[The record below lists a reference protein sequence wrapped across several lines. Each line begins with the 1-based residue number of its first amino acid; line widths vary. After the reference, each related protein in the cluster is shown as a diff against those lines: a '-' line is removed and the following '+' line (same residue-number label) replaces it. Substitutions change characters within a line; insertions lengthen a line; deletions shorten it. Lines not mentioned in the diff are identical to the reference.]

1 MNDYYTLRSG
11 GHSHLRRVL
20 ALAKLKPGTEIDKAN
35 AELGLLAQRLATE
48 HPDLYRSRPSG
59 EEMGFTMQARP
70 LQDAIAGETRAVLWL
85 LFAAVGMVLLIAC
98 ANTAQFLLAR
108 ALQRQHEVAIRLS
121 LGATRRR
128 LVQQFLTE
136 ALMLAVA
143 GGVLGFWISQVF
155 GRALVVAQPGGRSAA
170 GVRERR
176 RDGARLH
183 ARPVGVDGHPLRTAA
198 RARRIGAG
206 RQRLLFRGPRAW
218 NHSRYALVA
227 LEVALSMVL
236 LASAAVLLRGLLQ
249 ISNAP
254 RGYSPDD
261 VTVMQL
267 RLTQP
272 RPEAQANPSVQYRAV
287 PLEDSR
293 DSRR

>member
-1 MNDYYTLRSG
+1 
-11 GHSHLRRVL
+11 
-20 ALAKLKPGTEIDKAN
+20 
-35 AELGLLAQRLATE
+35 
-48 HPDLYRSRPSG
+48 
-59 EEMGFTMQARP
+59 MQARP

-108 ALQRQHEVAIRLS
+108 ALQRQDEVAIRLS
-121 LGATRRR
+121 LGATRGR

-143 GGVLGFWISQVF
+143 GGALGFWISQVF
-155 GRALVVAQPGGRSAA
+155 GQALVSLSPASG
-170 GVRERR
+170 
-176 RDGARLH
+176 
-183 ARPVGVDGHPLRTAA
+183 PLLASA
-198 RARRIGAG
+198 RADATVLAFTLGLSALTAILFGLLPALAG
-206 RQRLLFRGPRAW
+206 SGPARQRLLFRGPRAR

-254 RGYSPDD
+254 RGYSP
-261 VTVMQL
+261 TM
-267 RLTQP
+267 
-272 RPEAQANPSVQYRAV
+272 
-287 PLEDSR
+287 
-293 DSRR
+293 